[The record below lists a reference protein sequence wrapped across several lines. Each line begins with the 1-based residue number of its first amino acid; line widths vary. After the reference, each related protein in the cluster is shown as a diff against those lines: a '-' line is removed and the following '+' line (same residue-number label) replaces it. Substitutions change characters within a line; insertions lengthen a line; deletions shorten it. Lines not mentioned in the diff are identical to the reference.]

1 MYIGAIFDLFSCSL
15 AFLDEHAKEMLNK
28 KGGQWSPLVMY
39 RNGLAGQD
47 EEEEGM
53 EKEKKY
59 KSIIAIIIIIITI
72 ITSFKSQITSLAQT
86 FY

>member
-1 MYIGAIFDLFSCSL
+1 MYVSVIFDIFFSCSL

-28 KGGQWSPLVMY
+28 KGGQWSPLITY

-53 EKEKKY
+53 EKERD
-59 KSIIAIIIIIITI
+59 
-72 ITSFKSQITSLAQT
+72 TSQQARKERKIYRSCSETLWMRG
-86 FY
+86 

>member
-1 MYIGAIFDLFSCSL
+1 L

-28 KGGQWSPLVMY
+28 KGGQWSPLIMY

-53 EKEKKY
+53 EKERD
-59 KSIIAIIIIIITI
+59 
-72 ITSFKSQITSLAQT
+72 TS
-86 FY
+86 

>member
-1 MYIGAIFDLFSCSL
+1 M

-28 KGGQWSPLVMY
+28 KGGQWSPLITY

-53 EKEKKY
+53 EKKEIQVNKGGKNKKL
-59 KSIIAIIIIIITI
+59 IV
-72 ITSFKSQITSLAQT
+72 LALKHCG
-86 FY
+86 

>member
-1 MYIGAIFDLFSCSL
+1 MRSLILFFFFL
-15 AFLDEHAKEMLNK
+15 AFLDEHAKEMVNK
-28 KGGQWSPLVMY
+28 KGGQWSPLVTY

-59 KSIIAIIIIIITI
+59 KSINHHHRRRRL
-72 ITSFKSQITSLAQT
+72 FITSLAQT

>member
-1 MYIGAIFDLFSCSL
+1 MRSLILFSSSL

-28 KGGQWSPLVMY
+28 KGGQWNPLATY

-59 KSIIAIIIIIITI
+59 KSINHHYL
-72 ITSFKSQITSLAQT
+72 FITSLAQT
-86 FY
+86 SY